1 MGTGNWE
8 EDKKNGDY
16 VQVAFS
22 HLTVGE
28 SSEPTETFKAN
39 LVMQRPVA
47 KSDNVKIGAT
57 LNKKEAISID
67 AIPTSA
73 LTAIKSV
80 TPNFAVQE
88 VEKEYKH
95 DHVYLDVEGKDANG
109 NEIEFDM
116 LQDGQQWK
124 IVEVQRDMTME
135 DLPSAVQTLIKK
147 QENSDQVRRIIE
159 SKQYGTDITIYEFYL
174 VAENGTESRKE
185 IKSENDEVVLL
196 DEEWK
201 H

>member
-1 MGTGNWE
+1 MPWSPEAYHRFEKQNIIADLESQKVSLE
-8 EDKKNGDY
+8 EQSDNLSYFKSFDKKTD
-16 VQVAFS
+16 
-22 HLTVGE
+22 T
-28 SSEPTETFKAN
+28 
-39 LVMQRPVA
+39 R
-47 KSDNVKIGAT
+47 I
-57 LNKKEAISID
+57 
-67 AIPTSA
+67 
-73 LTAIKSV
+73 
-80 TPNFAVQE
+80 QE
-88 VEKEYKH
+88 VEKKYKH

-116 LQDGQQWK
+116 LQDGERWQ
-124 IVEVQRDMTME
+124 IVEVQRDMTLE
-135 DLPSAVQTLIKK
+135 DLPFAVKTLIKK

>member
-1 MGTGNWE
+1 
-8 EDKKNGDY
+8 
-16 VQVAFS
+16 
-22 HLTVGE
+22 
-28 SSEPTETFKAN
+28 
-39 LVMQRPVA
+39 
-47 KSDNVKIGAT
+47 
-57 LNKKEAISID
+57 
-67 AIPTSA
+67 
-73 LTAIKSV
+73 
-80 TPNFAVQE
+80 
-88 VEKEYKH
+88 
-95 DHVYLDVEGKDANG
+95 
-109 NEIEFDM
+109 M

-147 QENSDQVRRIIE
+147 QENSDQVRRIIA